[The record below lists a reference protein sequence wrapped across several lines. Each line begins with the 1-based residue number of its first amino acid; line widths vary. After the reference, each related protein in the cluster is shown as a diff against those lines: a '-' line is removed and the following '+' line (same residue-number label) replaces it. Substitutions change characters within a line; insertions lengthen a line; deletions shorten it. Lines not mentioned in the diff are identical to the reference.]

1 MGSEGDS
8 AARVSGITMSLI
20 QRVALLF
27 LLAVVLGAGQGAP
40 GAASEVDSRATA
52 YYHFTMGHLYAELAG
67 MYGNRSEYV
76 DKAIEHYKAALK
88 ADPGAAFLAEELTDL
103 YIQAG
108 RLRDAVVEAEQMLA
122 RDPGNVEAHRILGRI
137 YSRMIGDPAQGRLDE
152 GMLRRA
158 IEQFQKVT
166 EKDPSDA
173 EAFVTLGRLYRLA
186 QNSVEA
192 EKAFQKALE
201 LDPDNEYALH
211 GLALLYSDLGD
222 TKTAVQ
228 MWERLAQRNPHPRIF
243 RALAATLSEARD
255 YSGAVAALRRALE
268 LAPKDTEIKRELAEN
283 LLLKGDYNEAA
294 TLYRELADA
303 NPREAQYP
311 LRLSQIY
318 RQQGDLKKARE
329 AHERARALDPGS
341 LEVQYNEVNLL
352 EAEGQLASAI
362 ARLKE
367 ILNSTARVAY
377 APPERANRVMLL
389 ERLGLMYRANEQPN
403 EAVEAFRQMAQL
415 DADLG
420 ARAAAQ
426 IIETYRA
433 AKQFAQA
440 EQEAERAFKQY
451 PNDRMLRLVRA
462 SLLADLG
469 RGAEAVAEVKRLLDG
484 SKDRE
489 TYLALAQI
497 CEKTKD
503 FAGMAAALDEAERL
517 SQSDEEREV
526 VFFMRGAMYERMKK
540 YDQAEAEFRRVLKMN
555 PRNASALNYLGY
567 MFADREVNLEEA
579 LELIQRAVELEP
591 NNGAYLDSLGWVY
604 YRLGRLD
611 EAERYLRLALE
622 RVPRDPTVNDHLG
635 DVLYRQG
642 KIKEAIAQW
651 QISLKEWEAGSKA
664 ELEPDEVAK
673 IQKKLE
679 GAKSRLAKDGGKASP
694 R

>member
-52 YYHFTMGHLYAELAG
+52 YYHFSMGHLYAELAG

-303 NPREAQYP
+303 NPRDAQYP

-389 ERLGLMYRANEQPN
+389 ERLGLMYRANEQPS

>member
-1 MGSEGDS
+1 VGSEGDS

-283 LLLKGDYNEAA
+283 LLLKGEYNEAA

-303 NPREAQYP
+303 NPRDAQYP

-329 AHERARALDPGS
+329 EHERARALDPGS

-389 ERLGLMYRANEQPN
+389 ERLGLMYRANEQPS

-611 EAERYLRLALE
+611 DAERYLRLALE

>member
-1 MGSEGDS
+1 VGSEGDS

-20 QRVALLF
+20 QRVAFLF

-173 EAFVTLGRLYRLA
+173 EAFVTLGRLYRLS

-303 NPREAQYP
+303 NPRDAQYP

-389 ERLGLMYRANEQPN
+389 ERLGLMYRANEQPS

-651 QISLKEWEAGSKA
+651 EISLKEWEAGSKA

>member
-1 MGSEGDS
+1 VGSEGDS

-20 QRVALLF
+20 QRVAFLF

-173 EAFVTLGRLYRLA
+173 EAFVTLGRLYRLS
-186 QNSVEA
+186 QNSVDA

-303 NPREAQYP
+303 NPRDAQYP
-311 LRLSQIY
+311 LRLSQVY

-389 ERLGLMYRANEQPN
+389 ERLGLMYRANEQPS

-651 QISLKEWEAGSKA
+651 EISLKEWEAGSKA

>member
-1 MGSEGDS
+1 VGSEGDS

-329 AHERARALDPGS
+329 AHERAKALDPGN

>member
-1 MGSEGDS
+1 
-8 AARVSGITMSLI
+8 
-20 QRVALLF
+20 
-27 LLAVVLGAGQGAP
+27 
-40 GAASEVDSRATA
+40 
-52 YYHFTMGHLYAELAG
+52 
-67 MYGNRSEYV
+67 
-76 DKAIEHYKAALK
+76 
-88 ADPGAAFLAEELTDL
+88 
-103 YIQAG
+103 
-108 RLRDAVVEAEQMLA
+108 
-122 RDPGNVEAHRILGRI
+122 
-137 YSRMIGDPAQGRLDE
+137 
-152 GMLRRA
+152 
-158 IEQFQKVT
+158 
-166 EKDPSDA
+166 
-173 EAFVTLGRLYRLA
+173 
-186 QNSVEA
+186 
-192 EKAFQKALE
+192 
-201 LDPDNEYALH
+201 
-211 GLALLYSDLGD
+211 
-222 TKTAVQ
+222 
-228 MWERLAQRNPHPRIF
+228 
-243 RALAATLSEARD
+243 
-255 YSGAVAALRRALE
+255 LE

-283 LLLKGDYNEAA
+283 LLLKGEYNEAA

-303 NPREAQYP
+303 NPRDAQYP

-389 ERLGLMYRANEQPN
+389 ERLGLMYRANEQPS

-611 EAERYLRLALE
+611 DAERYLRLALE

>member
-303 NPREAQYP
+303 NPRDAQYP

-329 AHERARALDPGS
+329 AHERAKALDPGN

-389 ERLGLMYRANEQPN
+389 ERLGLMYRANEQPS

>member
-1 MGSEGDS
+1 VGSEGDS
-8 AARVSGITMSLI
+8 AARVSGITMSLT
-20 QRVALLF
+20 QRVAFLF

-88 ADPGAAFLAEELTDL
+88 ADPGATFLAEELTDL

-303 NPREAQYP
+303 NPRDAQYP

-389 ERLGLMYRANEQPN
+389 ERLGLMYRANEQPS

>member
-173 EAFVTLGRLYRLA
+173 EAFVTLGRLYRLS
-186 QNSVEA
+186 QNSVDA

-255 YSGAVAALRRALE
+255 FSGAVAALRRALE

-303 NPREAQYP
+303 NPRDAQYP

-329 AHERARALDPGS
+329 AHERAKALDPGN

-389 ERLGLMYRANEQPN
+389 ERLGLMYRANEQPS

-433 AKQFAQA
+433 ARQFAQA

-651 QISLKEWEAGSKA
+651 EISLKEWEAGSKA

>member
-52 YYHFTMGHLYAELAG
+52 YYHFSMGHLYAELAG

-255 YSGAVAALRRALE
+255 FSGAVAALRRALE

-283 LLLKGDYNEAA
+283 LLLKGEYNEAA

-303 NPREAQYP
+303 NPRDAQYP

-389 ERLGLMYRANEQPN
+389 ERLGLMYRANEQPS

>member
-1 MGSEGDS
+1 
-8 AARVSGITMSLI
+8 
-20 QRVALLF
+20 
-27 LLAVVLGAGQGAP
+27 
-40 GAASEVDSRATA
+40 
-52 YYHFTMGHLYAELAG
+52 MGHLYAELAG

-303 NPREAQYP
+303 NPRDAQYP

-389 ERLGLMYRANEQPN
+389 ERLGLMYRANEQPS

>member
-20 QRVALLF
+20 QRVAFLF

-303 NPREAQYP
+303 NPRDAQYP

-389 ERLGLMYRANEQPN
+389 ERLGLMYRANEQPS

>member
-20 QRVALLF
+20 QRVAFLF

-88 ADPGAAFLAEELTDL
+88 ADPGATFLAEELTDL

-303 NPREAQYP
+303 NPRDAQYP

-389 ERLGLMYRANEQPN
+389 ERLGLMYRANEQPS